1 MRCPASYPIPSP
13 ISRFFFG
20 CSLDKSLAT
29 FLCCLQDHFTSYQMS
44 NTQRQKRHSLSE
56 MGNAGS
62 YLVLSGWGRLSGGL
76 IAPDWIDWIHSFIL
90 HSLAHSFIYSFIQQ
104 VLFRYFLCVLYLT
117 IVQFSICLSGHMIYH
132 HLGARKVSR
141 REFTESHTGK
151 TLVFRKKW
159 VRWVRHLC
167 ARPKSYVN
175 FNLNLKLKGSK
186 IKITAVVHWVIFVNF
201 LGATEKEIS

>member
-1 MRCPASYPIPSP
+1 M
-13 ISRFFFG
+13 
-20 CSLDKSLAT
+20 
-29 FLCCLQDHFTSYQMS
+29 
-44 NTQRQKRHSLSE
+44 
-56 MGNAGS
+56 
-62 YLVLSGWGRLSGGL
+62 
-76 IAPDWIDWIHSFIL
+76 
-90 HSLAHSFIYSFIQQ
+90 
-104 VLFRYFLCVLYLT
+104 
-117 IVQFSICLSGHMIYH
+117 
-132 HLGARKVSR
+132 SR

-159 VRWVRHLC
+159 VWWVRHLC